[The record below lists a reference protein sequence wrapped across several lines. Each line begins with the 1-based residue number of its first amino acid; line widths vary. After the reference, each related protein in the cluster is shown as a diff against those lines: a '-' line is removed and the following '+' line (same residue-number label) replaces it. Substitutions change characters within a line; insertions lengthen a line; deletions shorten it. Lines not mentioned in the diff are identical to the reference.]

1 VFHGFSGQHSSNTLI
16 IELRSR
22 FEKIWSDPMN
32 TQRHRDNEHDDFNDE
47 ASPARNRSQIEVRKR
62 KPMSDKGLAVGS
74 LLFGFGL
81 GVGLAILFAPQSG
94 EETREWLSAN
104 AEDQFYRMRRRGRR
118 LVFETQDLL
127 DRGEQQVNKVLRT
140 GRNALDSVASK
151 LE

>member
-1 VFHGFSGQHSSNTLI
+1 MNKHQRRDDGF
-16 IELRSR
+16 
-22 FEKIWSDPMN
+22 
-32 TQRHRDNEHDDFNDE
+32 DDFDDE
-47 ASPARNRSQIEVRKR
+47 ASPSGSATEIQVRKR
-62 KPMSDKGLAVGS
+62 KPVSDRGKAVGS

>member
-1 VFHGFSGQHSSNTLI
+1 
-16 IELRSR
+16 
-22 FEKIWSDPMN
+22 
-32 TQRHRDNEHDDFNDE
+32 
-47 ASPARNRSQIEVRKR
+47 
-62 KPMSDKGLAVGS
+62 MSDKGLAVGS
-74 LLFGFGL
+74 LLFGFGV

-127 DRGEQQVNKVLRT
+127 DRGEQQLNRVVRS
-140 GRNALDSVASK
+140 GRNALESVASK

>member
-1 VFHGFSGQHSSNTLI
+1 LGIHNLERLERPMHTHRRREDDYEHDELNDEPSPSSNGT
-16 IELRSR
+16 E
-22 FEKIWSDPMN
+22 
-32 TQRHRDNEHDDFNDE
+32 
-47 ASPARNRSQIEVRKR
+47 IEVRK
-62 KPMSDKGLAVGS
+62 KGAVSDKGKAVGT
-74 LLFGFGL
+74 LLLGFGL

-94 EETREWLSAN
+94 EETREWISAN

-127 DRGEQQVNKVLRT
+127 DRGEQQLNRVVRT

>member
-1 VFHGFSGQHSSNTLI
+1 MHN
-16 IELRSR
+16 
-22 FEKIWSDPMN
+22 
-32 TQRHRDNEHDDFNDE
+32 HRRHDDDEFNDE
-47 ASPARNRSQIEVRKR
+47 AQPSGRGTEIEVRKR
-62 KPMSDKGLAVGS
+62 GNMPEKGRALGS
-74 LLFGFGL
+74 LLLGFGL

-127 DRGEQQVNKVLRT
+127 DRGEQQLNRAVRT
-140 GRNALDSVASK
+140 GRNVLDSVASK

>member
-1 VFHGFSGQHSSNTLI
+1 MHTRR
-16 IELRSR
+16 RS
-22 FEKIWSDPMN
+22 E
-32 TQRHRDNEHDDFNDE
+32 DDFDESNDQT
-47 ASPARNRSQIEVRKR
+47 SPSGRGSEVEVYKR
-62 KPMSDKGLAVGS
+62 KPMDKGKAVGS
-74 LLFGFGL
+74 LLLGFGV